1 MNKTIDINSLV
12 DSVMNLQDEKQK
24 RRIENIQKRYEWLQ
38 SYSKEQNVT
47 NVERIEVKPSV
58 VTTTY
63 TTEHKKMWKCGNS
76 RSIECGIET
85 REHEVKERVVTDE
98 DIITTLKAIHPD
110 HVENTL
116 YWFNNGNYLFTTDK
130 DQVYNL
136 RRIPRPLTDEEQQE
150 INDIVKDIEEKKA
163 EIEPILHEAN
173 ILRAYIIPSEER
185 TKEQNDMANSGEC
198 VMLLLGMSKEF
209 EKERRSKRYIH
220 GEEFNRNMYGETVE
234 ECIIGRRIREA
245 SKAIIEHKKEVEQAL
260 TKIDEYT
267 TKCNEE
273 PLYFIH
279 RMKQNNQMKIYI
291 GATMKTKYENLGYT
305 VYSVDREEKNTRMTA
320 NNGLIVEEEKE
331 YTKTSHYFQMNLK
344 AFKTSCIHG
353 KVCRKGYYFDCGNEV
368 ELKRRPTE
376 AVTIT
381 DECGNVRTFSS
392 KAEAAKELK
401 VSQSLISKVSKKG
414 GVINTTNKIHSSK
427 AITLIREDNTV
438 IQCASMAILA
448 KELNTNK
455 MKVSRTLKGKNVGDK
470 VTLNGMTYTIQDN

>member
-1 MNKTIDINSLV
+1 MTKVNIQGLVNSVLN
-12 DSVMNLQDEKQK
+12 SQDEKQK
-24 RRIENIQKRYEWLQ
+24 RRIENIRKRYEWLQ
-38 SYSKEQNVT
+38 SYSKEHDVT

-98 DIITTLKAIHPD
+98 DIITALKTIHPD
-110 HVENTL
+110 HVDNSL

-136 RRIPRPLTDEEQQE
+136 RRIPRPLTDEEQKE
-150 INDIVKDIEEKKA
+150 IQDIVKEIEEKKA

-185 TKEQNDMANSGEC
+185 TTEQHDMANSGEC
-198 VMLLLGMSKEF
+198 VMLLLGMCSEF
-209 EKERRSKRYIH
+209 EKERRSKCYIH
-220 GEEFNRNMYGETVE
+220 GEDFDRNMYGETVE
-234 ECIIGRRIREA
+234 EAVIRRRLNDA
-245 SKAIIEHKKEVEQAL
+245 SIAIKEHKKAAEEAL

-291 GATMKTKYENLGYT
+291 GNSMKTKYENLGYT
-305 VYSVDREEKNTRMTA
+305 VYSVEREEKNKRMTA
-320 NNGLIVEEEKE
+320 NNGLLVEEEKE
-331 YTKTSHYFQMNLK
+331 FTKTSHYFQMNLK

-376 AVTIT
+376 QVTIT

-392 KAEAAKELK
+392 KSEAAKELK
-401 VSQSLISKVSKKG
+401 VAACSITRCCKNG
-414 GVINTTNKIHSSK
+414 GNINTTNKKHGSK
-427 AITLIREDNTV
+427 PITLLREDNTV
-438 IQCASMAILA
+438 IKCASMAILA

-455 MKVSRTLKGKNVGDK
+455 MKVSRTLKGKTVGDK
-470 VTLNGMTYTIQDN
+470 VTLNGATYTI

>member
-1 MNKTIDINSLV
+1 MTKVNIQGLVNSVLN
-12 DSVMNLQDEKQK
+12 SQDEKQK

-38 SYSKEQNVT
+38 SYSKENEVT
-47 NVERIEVKPSV
+47 NVDRIEVKPSV

-76 RSIECGIET
+76 RSIECGTEL

-136 RRIPRPLTDEEQQE
+136 RRIPRPLTDEEQLE
-150 INDIVKDIEEKKA
+150 INNIVKDIEEKKA
-163 EIEPILHEAN
+163 EIEPLLHEARL
-173 ILRAYIIPSEER
+173 LRAYIIPSEER

-198 VMLLLGMSKEF
+198 VMLLLGMCSEF

-220 GEEFNRNMYGETVE
+220 GEDFDRNMYGETVE
-234 ECIIGRRIREA
+234 EAVIRRRLNEA
-245 SKAIIEHKKEVEQAL
+245 SIANKEHKKAAAEAL

-291 GATMKTKYENLGYT
+291 GSSMKTKYENLGYT
-305 VYSVDREEKNTRMTA
+305 VYSVDREEKNKRMTA

-376 AVTIT
+376 EVTIT
-381 DECGNVRTFSS
+381 DECGNVRTFNS

-401 VSQSLISKVSKKG
+401 VAACSITRCCKNG
-414 GVINTTNKIHSSK
+414 GNINTTNKKHGSK

-438 IQCASMAILA
+438 IKCASMAILA

-455 MKVSRTLKGKNVGDK
+455 MKVSRTLKGKTVGDK
-470 VTLNGMTYTIQDN
+470 VTLNGVTYTIQD

>member
-1 MNKTIDINSLV
+1 MIRELDINSLV
-12 DSVMNLQDEKQK
+12 DSVKNLQDEKQQRK
-24 RRIENIQKRYEWLQ
+24 IENIRKRYEWLQ
-38 SYSKEQNVT
+38 SYSKENEVT
-47 NVERIEVKPSV
+47 NVERIEVKPRL

-76 RSIECGIET
+76 KSIECGTEL

-136 RRIPRPLTDEEQQE
+136 RRIPRPLTDEEKQE
-150 INDIVKDIEEKKA
+150 ISNIVKDIEEKKA
-163 EIEPILHEAN
+163 EIEPLLHEAR
-173 ILRAYIIPSEER
+173 LLQAYIIPSEQR

-198 VMLLLGMSKEF
+198 VMLLLGMCSEF

-220 GEEFNRNMYGETVE
+220 GEDFDRNMYGETVE
-234 ECIIGRRIREA
+234 EAVIRRRLNEA
-245 SKAIIEHKKEVEQAL
+245 SIANKEHKKAAAEAL

-279 RMKQNNQMKIYI
+279 RMKQNNQIKIYI
-291 GATMKTKYENLGYT
+291 GNSMKTKYENLGYT
-305 VYSVDREEKNTRMTA
+305 VYSVDREEKDKRMTT

-368 ELKRRPTE
+368 ELKTRPTE
-376 AVTIT
+376 KVTIT

-392 KAEAAKELK
+392 KSEAAKELK
-401 VSQSLISKVSKKG
+401 VSQSLISKVSKNG

-427 AITLIREDNTV
+427 SVTLVREDNTV
-438 IQCASMAILA
+438 IKCASMAILA

-455 MKVSRTLKGKNVGDK
+455 MKVSRTLKGKTVGDK
-470 VTLNGMTYTIQDN
+470 VTLNGVSYTIQD